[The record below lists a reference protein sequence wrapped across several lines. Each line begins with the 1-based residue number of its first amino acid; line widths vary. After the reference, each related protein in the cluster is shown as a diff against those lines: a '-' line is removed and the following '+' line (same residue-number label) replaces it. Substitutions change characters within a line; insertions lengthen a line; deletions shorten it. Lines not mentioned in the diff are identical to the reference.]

1 MTSDD
6 TRRPCRLCTGANSSG
21 PLRGFTY
28 VQGSSR
34 FRIRVDNHWQAGPP
48 GSVENDSRTGARP
61 RNAKT
66 VQTETRLPQA
76 GSMLITVPRTKHRDP
91 IR

>member
-1 MTSDD
+1 MMTLDA
-6 TRRPCRLCTGANSSG
+6 PVGFALGLISSG

-61 RNAKT
+61 RNATT
-66 VQTETRLPQA
+66 VQTEIRLPQA